1 MADCGYGDRRHNS
14 ETVPHGESRD
24 APAVPAKHQRD
35 VKTERVG
42 LLSLS
47 RELRDKIYDHLLR
60 IERWDVLKYK
70 RDLFKVDLSILRV
83 NQQLHQEASEI
94 FYEGNTWVCITIEP
108 SLLEALC
115 NEWVAGRKGFPGDKP
130 VSLATYTRTAPVA
143 AATVTLQRLP
153 QSGPGINLIHLLVS
167 SFAVPRLCRILTV
180 YANVRGLDIRVHLN
194 ALTAGKVKRA
204 WHESLLDS
212 FKDARG
218 FGRATISDAQ
228 GNSPHV
234 ELATLMM
241 SPFKHFQEII
251 DRASEHHDRARQK
264 EELGRLSE
272 ARYGYQGGYDFTLWF
287 DRSTH
292 QLGFSTRIQYDGEL
306 GRSYIQLRTKLAFSC
321 AFLCIKLGDLDLAYP
336 IIERMLSLPPIDEHN
351 VA

>member
-1 MADCGYGDRRHNS
+1 M
-14 ETVPHGESRD
+14 
-24 APAVPAKHQRD
+24 
-35 VKTERVG
+35 KTERVG

-47 RELRDKIYDHLLR
+47 RELRNKIYDHLLR

-115 NEWVAGRKGFPGDKP
+115 NEWVTGRKGFPGDKP

-287 DRSTH
+287 DRSAH
-292 QLGFSTRIQYDGEL
+292 QLGFSARIQYDGEL